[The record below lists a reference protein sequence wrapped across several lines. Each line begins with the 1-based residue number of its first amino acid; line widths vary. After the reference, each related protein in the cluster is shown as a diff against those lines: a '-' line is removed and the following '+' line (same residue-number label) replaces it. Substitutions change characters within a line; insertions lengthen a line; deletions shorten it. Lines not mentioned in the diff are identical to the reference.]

1 MSEHPMIAEATR
13 RAEEL
18 ARGYAEYTGGAKF
31 FHHMGHKRE
40 AAYPWLSDVEIAG
53 EVRMLMRNDV
63 AHEAI
68 VCAARDRILHL
79 SEEVERLRGSAW
91 LPIRDYVRA
100 KHGAHVLGW
109 NEKFGNT
116 EFLLH
121 DDGWTVATFNGQIW
135 RGSPEKFMPMPVAPT
150 RT

>member
-1 MSEHPMIAEATR
+1 MSEHPMITEATR

-18 ARGYAEYTGGAKF
+18 ARGYDGYTGGAKF

-53 EVRMLMRNDV
+53 EVRMLMRNDI

-79 SEEVERLRGSAW
+79 SEENERLRKE
-91 LPIRDYVRA
+91 LYMR
-100 KHGAHVLGW
+100 
-109 NEKFGNT
+109 
-116 EFLLH
+116 
-121 DDGWTVATFNGQIW
+121 
-135 RGSPEKFMPMPVAPT
+135 T
-150 RT
+150 RSLEETLKQQ